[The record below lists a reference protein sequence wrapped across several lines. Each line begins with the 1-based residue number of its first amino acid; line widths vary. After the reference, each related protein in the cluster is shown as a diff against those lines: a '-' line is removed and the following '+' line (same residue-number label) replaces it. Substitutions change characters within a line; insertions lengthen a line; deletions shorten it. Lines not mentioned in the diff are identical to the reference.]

1 MSIGSLFA
9 RHALYRPGQTAVVFG
24 DLRLTYLQFNRGINR
39 IANALLALG
48 VNKGDKIATLL
59 PNCLELLEVYWASA
73 KIGAVVVP
81 LSTLLQPKAL
91 VSLLNDADAVM
102 LVTNSG
108 WADAVESIKPDL
120 PNLAHDRF
128 LLTGGQRKGFRD
140 YQGLKAAASDRE
152 PDGEPVGDDDP
163 FNIIYSSGA
172 TGRPKGIIHTHR
184 VRAAYATTFASAFRI
199 TPESVSLYA
208 GSIVFNKAFVG
219 LMPVV
224 FTGSAYI
231 LMSDFDP
238 ALYLET
244 IARERATH
252 VILVPSQIAALLDLP
267 DFSHEELSSLEMI
280 LTLGAPLDRAHKD
293 RLNRLLPG
301 RFHELYG
308 LAEGF
313 VTVLDKH
320 DYPRKPTSV
329 GAPPPFFEMKIA
341 DPNGIEL
348 PAGKIGEICGRGP
361 ILMPGYYKQPELTRA
376 AIRDG
381 WLRSGDLG
389 YVDEDGFLY
398 LVDRVKDII
407 LSGGVK
413 VYPRDI
419 EEVVV

>member
-1 MSIGSLFA
+1 MNIGSLFS
-9 RHALYRPGQTAVVFG
+9 RHALYRPEQTAVVFG
-24 DLRLTYLQFNRGINR
+24 DIRLTYLQFNREINR

-48 VNKGDKIATLL
+48 VNKGEKVAALL

-73 KIGAVVVP
+73 KSGAGVVP
-81 LSTLLQPKAL
+81 LSPLLRPKAL

-108 WADAVESIKPDL
+108 FADTVEPIKAEL

-128 LLTGGQRKGFRD
+128 LLTDGQRPGFRD
-140 YQGLKAAASDRE
+140 YQGLKAAASEWE
-152 PDGEPVGDDDP
+152 PEGESIADDDP
-163 FNIIYSSGA
+163 FNIIYSSG
-172 TGRPKGIIHTHR
+172 TIGRPKGIVHTHR
-184 VRAAYATTFASAFRI
+184 VRAAYATSFASAFRI

-208 GSIVFNKAFVG
+208 GSIVFNEAFVG

-231 LMSDFDP
+231 LMSHFDP
-238 ALYLET
+238 ALCLET
-244 IARERATH
+244 IARESVTH
-252 VILVPSQIAALLDLP
+252 VILVPSQIMALLDSP
-267 DFSHEELSSLEMI
+267 AFSPAALSSLEMI
-280 LTLGAPLDRAHKD
+280 LTLGAPLHREQKD

-301 RFHELYG
+301 RFCELYG
-308 LAEGF
+308 LTEGF

-320 DYPRKPTSV
+320 DYHRKPTSV
-329 GAPPPFFEMKIA
+329 GAPPPFFEMKIT
-341 DPNGIEL
+341 DSDGYEL
-348 PAGKIGEICGRGP
+348 PAGEVGEICGRGP

-398 LVDRVKDII
+398 LVDRVNDMM
-407 LSGGVK
+407 LYSS
-413 VYPRDI
+413 RFRRS
-419 EEVVV
+419 

>member
-1 MSIGSLFA
+1 
-9 RHALYRPGQTAVVFG
+9 
-24 DLRLTYLQFNRGINR
+24 
-39 IANALLALG
+39 
-48 VNKGDKIATLL
+48 
-59 PNCLELLEVYWASA
+59 
-73 KIGAVVVP
+73 VVVP
-81 LSTLLQPKAL
+81 LRTQLQTKAL
-91 VSLLNDADAVM
+91 VSLVNDADAVM

-120 PNLAHDRF
+120 PSLAHDRY
-128 LLTGGQRKGFRD
+128 LLTDGQRKGFRD

-152 PDGEPVGDDDP
+152 PEAESVEDDDP
-163 FNIIYSSGA
+163 FNILYSNGA
-172 TGRPKGIIHTHR
+172 TERPKGIVHTHR

-208 GSIVFNKAFVG
+208 DSIVFNEAFVG

-231 LMSDFDP
+231 LMMHFDP
-238 ALYLET
+238 ALCQET
-244 IARERATH
+244 IGRERVTH
-252 VILVPSQIAALLDLP
+252 VILAPWQIAALLDSPAFLP
-267 DFSHEELSSLEMI
+267 AQLSSLEMI
-280 LTLGAPLDRAHKD
+280 LTLGAPLHREHKD

-341 DPNGIEL
+341 DANGCEL
-348 PAGKIGEICGRGP
+348 PPGEVGEICGRGP

-398 LVDRVKDII
+398 LVDRVKDRI
-407 LSGGVK
+407 LNSSRFGTL
-413 VYPRDI
+413 
-419 EEVVV
+419 